1 MNYVNNVTSET
12 NEYCYDMAAQL
23 NMLSIDDMERA
34 YDVILNALKNGNRLF
49 VAGNGG
55 SAANANHFA
64 CDINNE
70 MRCKNFN
77 KEAKVISLCE
87 SIPRITALA
96 NDYGYEYVFS
106 MQMADMCSD
115 DVLVLLSVSGESHN
129 LVNALTA
136 AKQEGVTVISVVAR
150 ESTLSEMSDHSIIF
164 GNGDYGISEDFQSVF
179 FHILKRKINE
189 GAAHL
194 YK

>member
-1 MNYVNNVTSET
+1 MKGVNNITRET
-12 NEYCYDMAAQL
+12 NVYCFDLASQL
-23 NMLSIDDMERA
+23 GILSVDDVEKT
-34 YDVILNALKNGNRLF
+34 YEVILNALRNGNKIF

-70 MRCKNFN
+70 MLCRNYN
-77 KEAKVISLCE
+77 KYSKVISLCD
-87 SIPRITALA
+87 SIPKITALA

-106 MQMADMCSD
+106 MQINDICSE
-115 DVLVLLSVSGESHN
+115 DVMVLLSVSGESKN
-129 LVNALTA
+129 LVNALLA
-136 AKQEGVTVISVVAR
+136 AKEAGATVVSVVAR
-150 ESTLSEMSDHSIIF
+150 ESTLSEMSDYSIIF

-179 FHILKRKINE
+179 FHILKRKINN
-189 GAAHL
+189 GLAHI

>member
-1 MNYVNNVTSET
+1 MKYVNNTTSET
-12 NEYCYDMAAQL
+12 NVYCFDLAAQL
-23 NMLSIDDMERA
+23 GMISMDDMERT
-34 YDVILNALKNGNRLF
+34 YEVILNALRNGNRVF

-70 MRCKNFN
+70 MNCRNYN

-106 MQMADMCSD
+106 MQINDVCSD
-115 DVLVLLSVSGESHN
+115 DVLVLLSVSGESQN
-129 LVNALTA
+129 LVNALMA
-136 AKQEGVTVISVVAR
+136 AKEAGVTVVSVVAR
-150 ESTLSEMSDHSIIF
+150 ESTLSEMSDYSIIF

-189 GAAHL
+189 GTAHI